1 MAPLEHAAI
10 AHRTPLMRQSTL
22 APRIDARVLDNGSL
36 TGTAAASRMA
46 VPVTYRSSL
55 VTRAPLP
62 HEGGT

>member
-1 MAPLEHAAI
+1 M
-10 AHRTPLMRQSTL
+10 TP
-22 APRIDARVLDNGSL
+22 AARVDAVKAVKVSSSSSSDGPDIAAR
-36 TGTAAASRMA
+36 TAAASRMA

>member
-1 MAPLEHAAI
+1 MVDSLKRVSDGPAI
-10 AHRTPLMRQSTL
+10 A
-22 APRIDARVLDNGSL
+22 AR
-36 TGTAAASRMA
+36 TAAASRMA